1 MKPYLTYSAEDLA
14 CDEDFLRWIKYPGN
28 HPELDAF
35 WKKWLQQHPYKQEVV
50 EEARYLVLAVI
61 AEDQYFPGEIKQ
73 QELWNRIQLTAGLH
87 SSDKI
92 LPLWRRWY
100 GMTAAVLFFSLLLGW
115 WAIDSGPNE
124 IAQAPITNTG
134 PQFTELVNNS
144 DLPKTIILSDGTSII
159 LQPRSILR
167 YPETFDADSRE
178 VSLTGQ
184 AFFEVTRDPNRP
196 FLVLSGEVV
205 TRVLGTSFTVRNVEG
220 EDNVMIQVKTGK
232 VSVFLA
238 SEKVR
243 SAQPSEKA
251 VDGVVLMPNQQVV
264 YERVPMKMTKSLVE
278 NPTVLIPLAKQTFE
292 FEDAPIKEVFTAIEE
307 AYGVEIVFDEEA
319 LSSCYLNASLDNV
332 PLYDK
337 LKLICRGIN
346 TTYEIMDSHI
356 IIYGKGCHDDGTAN
370 QTQDSLWRSL
380 PKEKNR

>member
-14 CDEDFLRWIKYPGN
+14 CDEDFLSWIKYPRD

-35 WKKWLQQHPYKQEVV
+35 WRKWLEQHPYKQEVV
-50 EEARYLVLAVI
+50 EEARCLVLTVLS
-61 AEDQYFPGEIKQ
+61 EDQHLPGELKQ
-73 QELWNRIQLTAGLH
+73 QELWK
-87 SSDKI
+87 KI
-92 LPLWRRWY
+92 EATTMLSPSARVLPLWQRWY
-100 GMTAAVLFFSLLLGW
+100 GWAAAVFIISLSASLGW
-115 WAIDSGPNE
+115 LATDSASNE
-124 IAQAPITNTG
+124 IAEVPINKTD
-134 PQFTELVNNS
+134 PQFTEHVNNS
-144 DLPKTIILSDGTSII
+144 DVPKTIILSDGTSII
-159 LQPRSILR
+159 LQPHSILR
-167 YPETFDADSRE
+167 YPDTFDADYRE

-184 AFFEVTRDPNRP
+184 AFFEVTRDPSRP

-205 TRVLGTSFTVRNVEG
+205 TRVLGTSFTVRNMEG

-278 NPTVLIPLAKQTFE
+278 NPTVLIPLAKKSFQ
-292 FEDAPIKEVFTAIEE
+292 FEDAPIKEVFAAIEE

-356 IIYGKGCHDDGTAN
+356 IIYGKGCHDEDLAN
-370 QTQDSLWRSL
+370 PN
-380 PKEKNR
+380 PK